1 MKWAASENPRFG
13 EHFQMKMLEGA
24 RLYWSFGNGHGY
36 KPAAWANFS
45 LAVLA
50 VHRVRVPRLPTP
62 SPPTRPAR
70 DGF

>member
-1 MKWAASENPRFG
+1 
-13 EHFQMKMLEGA
+13 
-24 RLYWSFGNGHGY
+24 
-36 KPAAWANFS
+36 
-45 LAVLA
+45 VLA

>member
-1 MKWAASENPRFG
+1 
-13 EHFQMKMLEGA
+13 MKMLEGA

>member
-1 MKWAASENPRFG
+1 
-13 EHFQMKMLEGA
+13 MKMLEGA
-24 RLYWSFGNGHGY
+24 RLYWSFGNGHFY
-36 KPAAWANFS
+36 KPAAWANLSVPAF
-45 LAVLA
+45 VKFVA